1 MHNGHHRKIDGHL
14 DSIEDYLR
22 RMARPPRTRY
32 DPPSLH
38 QVPRTAFFLVSSSH
52 EGGPSYQSAN
62 EQAGLQASTAYNMPP
77 SCAGLLSTP
86 ASTLAAPRAM
96 RDSTAVRT
104 AAAHHADP
112 ASALFTGIR
121 PPTSN
126 DSSSST
132 SASETAHEKGT
143 TPVSNSTAA
152 SSLLIPAV
160 RPPPLASLEG
170 AAAAR
175 EQAAVV
181 SARRRSYGPRSP
193 SPFASSQDKSRGRS
207 MRAVLEGLEEHL
219 RASPLLSRSPQ
230 QMDSDRHPGSS
241 RHPHERSSVH
251 PTSLPQ
257 WGITELPHYREDD
270 SAARERA
277 VHIMGDLATATSP
290 MADDH
295 LSSLLSSLGG
305 SPNSC
310 ETPFRRRLRHLDHLL
325 GDGAAH
331 RDATSTPRSC
341 YRHDDISALAGTYGS
356 SEPRATRCRDP
367 PAAEESLTKRRLL
380 PAESRTATG
389 TLAVPPIAQPTSM
402 PSVFYANVPDEKPHL
417 RRAYTA
423 RLETASGADVPTPSR
438 LEAASGADVAT
449 PLRLEAASGADVPTP
464 SRLEAASGVDVAT
477 PLRLETASGADVP
490 TPSRLEAASGV
501 DVATPLRLEAAS
513 GADVATP
520 LRLEA
525 ASGADVATPLRLET
539 ASGADVPTPSRL
551 EAASGVDVATPLRLE
566 TASGADVPT
575 PSRLEAASGADV
587 ATPLRLEAASG
598 ADVPTPSRLEAASGV
613 DVATPLRLE
622 TASGADVPTP
632 SRLEAAS
639 GVDVATP
646 LRLEAASGADVAT
659 PLRLEAA
666 SGADVAT
673 PLRLETASGAD
684 VPTPSR
690 LEAASGVDVA
700 TPLRLETA
708 SGADVPTPSRLEAAS
723 GADVATPL
731 RLETAS
737 GADVPTPSRL
747 EAASGADVATPLRL
761 ETASGADVPTPSR
774 LEAASG
780 ADVPTPS
787 RLEAASGADV
797 ATPLRLETASGADV
811 PTPSRL
817 EAASG
822 ADVATPLRLET
833 ASGADV
839 PTPSRLEAASGA
851 DVSTPARGGAEDNA
865 AAGNLG
871 LQDKVFVDASRLS
884 RSLGVSDG
892 SEGLPGAERHR
903 GVDEANEAV
912 GLDAEGDVLATLNT
926 FRSAD
931 VHDSPIPSSL
941 QQQEQLSVGSVS
953 TELTALTVISIEGG
967 LCGPSRSGRGDVSNE
982 EDVSGGRCL
991 ATRLWARRQ
1000 GARAAQQLLALRK
1013 RERQHRQS
1021 VVKREVEGRY
1031 AIRLRE
1037 ASDAA
1042 DVGLEWLRGADE
1054 DTVTATSFTL
1064 SSSPSRLVRQLPH
1077 RVKDG
1082 SRSETVGSRRID
1094 RLADDGATAE
1104 VSRYEG
1110 RSSGS
1115 GRTLS
1120 SSKSSM
1126 SVIDDAE
1133 QQRAFKRAC
1142 PVGREAQA
1150 LVPSFEVAT
1159 GAAAEDAAM
1168 AERHDSPAASLT
1180 GAPGT
1185 AVCEVGQPGGTPAPE
1200 GAIARAGDER
1210 TQQQESDYAATTDL
1224 AVKPTAAAKEDVS
1237 PPSPHKLLSSHLKG
1251 ALSCSVE
1258 AAADTPV
1265 DETVHA
1271 AAAAPQGDD
1280 VVSNAHIADAPMP
1293 RPPPSPLEGHSS
1305 PPSDLWTLD
1314 KGESEGDGGEEETEA
1329 MMTSEGHKRS
1339 SGNDEYEGSKHAS
1352 GGSSSAG
1359 RSIPSGAGP
1368 LPARAA
1374 ATAADNDAQPPSP
1387 SSGDK
1392 RISSSI
1398 SSASSSS
1405 SVFIVQR
1412 IGAQPHL
1419 SPSASADASST
1430 GTEGATVD
1438 VGHTD
1443 ASSATAFKW
1452 VRASSAAAADDVAE
1466 YPPVAGAGMEHAQAR
1481 TDAGVQ
1487 ANLEERGG
1495 SDGGAG
1501 SSRNAAGNEDDRGS
1515 GRSHSAG
1522 AAVFVDVQFLC
1533 EKDSAVD
1540 ERAKKDGDVLRPS
1553 HLAPQPA
1560 EPSLPPYATAR
1571 TSTDV
1576 PVPAR
1581 GAATAMTTS
1590 PSVTT
1595 TTTPLSNDHGAQHST
1610 AVRSPAPESITAHRH
1625 TDEEQPRSRRNAR
1638 TTSSSGAS
1646 SGSFFYSLP
1655 RQGTAR
1661 AMSSDERREQQ
1672 LLHQANT
1679 TGEITSPVHRRTE
1692 AAPAPHAWHQR
1703 PWEQPRTDEDTG
1715 STAADV
1721 SFLREAWHGGCSFDV
1736 GGGIRP
1742 DDHSQRASTRGSM
1755 RGCSSGSRDSAEDA
1769 ARHSAAVPAA
1779 PKQPAIS
1786 WTIPLDWADSLDE
1799 MDSRYPSAA
1808 HAAPDAS
1815 IVSSRQVCLSESIA
1829 SLPEDPRQGSAPPP
1843 ASPPTS
1849 WPSVGSPSDSWSPG
1863 TCADAGAQATSF
1875 TAVLSAVPRRSGP
1888 WYAIP
1893 AQGTKKEHH
1902 AAPVVLAKAA
1912 PRQPRRSVC
1921 KVSAAHNA
1929 EKARGFE
1936 EWTRPGAGT
1945 QSIDVLRESA
1955 SSYATVNRSKVP
1967 TTTTYATPGRRWPAG
1982 FGVSPSPVRTRTLPP
1997 PPCSAASAATATGL
2011 QTRTASAPTYS
2022 AAEAARNTAESL
2034 LQLRRQ
2040 RQPAGL
2046 TYVQLYERGRSLHL
2060 RAPASVWRPSSAT
2073 RAVIAGGMRAWQAAP
2088 TPIREGVCGR
2098 DAASPRSAVVWRLT
2112 GAPRPRV
2119 TKEGRA
2125 VRQQEQWE
2133 LPLISTPH
2141 EAVAARRLSEPSPYQ
2156 PRRLSAAGI
2165 RGGMASDASSSAPT
2179 DAARQTEYAVESVR
2193 ASNVVQAQSS
2203 PSLSGT
2209 PPSSSPFSLPPP
2221 PPTVATAPRHA
2232 APTAPSMKNAA
2243 EEGAG
2248 DDDEACKPLEARDK
2262 AASTA
2267 HTSELAHGIT
2277 SLGHV
2282 GFSAT
2287 AAAGEEGATQGRD
2300 ETEQGEENDGEGLLR
2315 TRSDA
2320 ASRSALRVSAP
2331 TPAPSQSP
2339 QQPPGASL
2347 QRTPADVTPTA
2358 ASTVADAEHH
2368 HAAKTTQLLPTPPGD
2383 EPEHGP
2389 QPQPLLPSPHALGP
2403 LQVVLSEEGE
2413 ANAAGLVE
2421 PHAGSDDAAQL
2432 LSQQGPTE
2440 PFRGDQ
2446 AATGKTERG
2455 HGFVLA
2461 VVGTA
2466 EMSHTVASNLGARTP
2481 GTAAN
2486 PYGSIDA
2493 AGQGQDVGVR
2503 TSRAGTPVDQ
2513 ESLLSPDT
2521 DAALL
2526 SIFPAPPMASEVHAG
2541 HCTPS
2546 APSPFSPATAVSA
2559 FTIASA
2565 SGLATSADIRCQ
2577 SGAQSTHQLSHLH
2590 VADESPAPL
2599 PQPAQLTPQPSPRAA
2614 EPRAGAASAADGN
2627 DRVISPP
2634 PKQQQ
2639 RREVLENRIARLEA
2653 TLMLQRQQRQ
2663 QTELSR
2669 FRDHDHDKEVSADYF
2684 EAATDG
2690 DEDLL
2695 RSACGKGVEL
2705 RRRNMQSSQ
2714 PRGRG
2719 RSVDSVGG
2727 RSAVALSAKGRGA
2740 SGQAQRS
2747 MLSAPQA
2754 QNHHL
2759 LAPAS
2764 AIYWAARPGFC
2775 ASGGARGTGAVR
2787 RRGLRDAAA
2796 PSAPH
2801 MDHGNRSGLA
2811 VALPSQEAVS
2821 ASAAP
2826 GASIASYTRLAYRRY
2841 GSAAAFAVATPADP
2855 RYSHATTSFLISA
2868 DWRYQRMY
2876 VDSMY
2881 FPEAT
2886 AGSAS
2891 RGAEAA
2897 SEAHKEESSWLEAT
2911 SGAPEDPAN
2920 SESGR
2925 ATPAAAVR
2933 RASSANNRD
2942 ADVFV
2947 CRPLR

>member
-181 SARRRSYGPRSP
+181 PARRRSYGPRSP

-207 MRAVLEGLEEHL
+207 MRAILEGLEEHL

-423 RLETASGADVPTPSR
+423 RLEAASGADVATPLRLETASGADVPTPSR

-449 PLRLEAASGADVPTP
+449 PLRLETASGADVATPLRLEAASGADVPTPSRLEAASGADVATPLRLETASGADVPTP

-525 ASGADVATPLRLET
+525 ASGADV
-539 ASGADVPTPSRL
+539 PTPSRL
-551 EAASGVDVATPLRLE
+551 ET
-566 TASGADVPT
+566 
-575 PSRLEAASGADV
+575 
-587 ATPLRLEAASG
+587 
-598 ADVPTPSRLEAASGV
+598 
-613 DVATPLRLE
+613 
-622 TASGADVPTP
+622 
-632 SRLEAAS
+632 
-639 GVDVATP
+639 
-646 LRLEAASGADVAT
+646 
-659 PLRLEAA
+659 
-666 SGADVAT
+666 
-673 PLRLETASGAD
+673 
-684 VPTPSR
+684 
-690 LEAASGVDVA
+690 
-700 TPLRLETA
+700 
-708 SGADVPTPSRLEAAS
+708 
-723 GADVATPL
+723 
-731 RLETAS
+731 
-737 GADVPTPSRL
+737 
-747 EAASGADVATPLRL
+747 
-761 ETASGADVPTPSR
+761 
-774 LEAASG
+774 
-780 ADVPTPS
+780 
-787 RLEAASGADV
+787 
-797 ATPLRLETASGADV
+797 
-811 PTPSRL
+811 
-817 EAASG
+817 
-822 ADVATPLRLET
+822 
-833 ASGADV
+833 
-839 PTPSRLEAASGA
+839 ASGA

-871 LQDKVFVDASRLS
+871 LQDKVSVDASRLS

-1021 VVKREVEGRY
+1021 VVKREVEGR
-1031 AIRLRE
+1031 
-1037 ASDAA
+1037 SDAA

-1077 RVKDG
+1077 RAKDG

-1104 VSRYEG
+1104 VSRYES

-1280 VVSNAHIADAPMP
+1280 GVSNAHVADAPMP

-1501 SSRNAAGNEDDRGS
+1501 SSRNAAGNEDDRCS

-1721 SFLREAWHGGCSFDV
+1721 SFLREAWHGGCSSDV

-1808 HAAPDAS
+1808 HATPDVS
-1815 IVSSRQVCLSESIA
+1815 IRQVCLSESIA

-1849 WPSVGSPSDSWSPG
+1849 WSSVGSPSDSWSPG

-1888 WYAIP
+1888 WYATP

-2119 TKEGRA
+2119 TEEGRA

-2300 ETEQGEENDGEGLLR
+2300 ETEQGEESDGEGLLR

-2577 SGAQSTHQLSHLH
+2577 SGAPSTHQL
-2590 VADESPAPL
+2590 
-2599 PQPAQLTPQPSPRAA
+2599 
-2614 EPRAGAASAADGN
+2614 AADGN
-2627 DRVISPP
+2627 DRVIPPP

-2695 RSACGKGVEL
+2695 RSACGKG
-2705 RRRNMQSSQ
+2705 
-2714 PRGRG
+2714 
-2719 RSVDSVGG
+2719 
-2727 RSAVALSAKGRGA
+2727 
-2740 SGQAQRS
+2740 AQD
-2747 MLSAPQA
+2747 
-2754 QNHHL
+2754 HHL

>member
-121 PPTSN
+121 PPTSSLTRLPRALAEAAPPHTAALLSSRAKFPSFSQQETTHMHRRGCSN

-464 SRLEAASGVDVAT
+464 SRLEAASG
-477 PLRLETASGADVP
+477 
-490 TPSRLEAASGV
+490 
-501 DVATPLRLEAAS
+501 
-513 GADVATP
+513 
-520 LRLEA
+520 
-525 ASGADVATPLRLET
+525 
-539 ASGADVPTPSRL
+539 
-551 EAASGVDVATPLRLE
+551 
-566 TASGADVPT
+566 
-575 PSRLEAASGADV
+575 
-587 ATPLRLEAASG
+587 
-598 ADVPTPSRLEAASGV
+598 
-613 DVATPLRLE
+613 
-622 TASGADVPTP
+622 
-632 SRLEAAS
+632 
-639 GVDVATP
+639 
-646 LRLEAASGADVAT
+646 
-659 PLRLEAA
+659 
-666 SGADVAT
+666 
-673 PLRLETASGAD
+673 
-684 VPTPSR
+684 
-690 LEAASGVDVA
+690 
-700 TPLRLETA
+700 
-708 SGADVPTPSRLEAAS
+708 
-723 GADVATPL
+723 ADVATPL

-747 EAASGADVATPLRL
+747 EAASGADVATPL
-761 ETASGADVPTPSR
+761 R

-822 ADVATPLRLET
+822 ADVATPLRLEAASGADVPTPSRLEAASGADVATPLRLETASGADVATPLRLEAASGADVPTPSRLEAASGADVATPLRLET

-851 DVSTPARGGAEDNA
+851 DVATPLRLEAASGADVPTPSRLEAASGADVCTPARGGAEDNA

-1104 VSRYEG
+1104 VSRYES

-1815 IVSSRQVCLSESIA
+1815 IVSSVPSSAATHSDRCA
-1829 SLPEDPRQGSAPPP
+1829 SARASHRYQKTRGRAPRRRPPP
-1843 ASPPTS
+1843 HLRPGRPWAHLLTRGLRAVFFSASSSST
-1849 WPSVGSPSDSWSPG
+1849 GSNDGRGEACAQAARHATGPG
-1863 TCADAGAQATSF
+1863 EAACADAGAQATSF

-2011 QTRTASAPTYS
+2011 QTCTASAPTYS

-2119 TKEGRA
+2119 TEEGRA

-2248 DDDEACKPLEARDK
+2248 DDDEACKPLEARYK

-2577 SGAQSTHQLSHLH
+2577 SGAPSTHQLSHLH

-2627 DRVISPP
+2627 DRVIPPP

-2754 QNHHL
+2754 QDHHL